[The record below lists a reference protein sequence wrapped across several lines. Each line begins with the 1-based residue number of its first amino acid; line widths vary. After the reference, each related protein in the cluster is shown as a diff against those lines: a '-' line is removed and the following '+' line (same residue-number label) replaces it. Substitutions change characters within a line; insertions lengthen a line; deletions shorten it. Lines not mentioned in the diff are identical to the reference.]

1 MLVAL
6 APMFA
11 VIGPAPGLESEAE
24 YAYETLWNGVR
35 VIAHL
40 PGNGSMRL
48 LSQTGVDVTD
58 QYPELKVL
66 PVLLP
71 GPQAVLDGE
80 IITLDGE
87 GRPSVERLQQRMSLH
102 HPQAIGHA
110 VEDLPVQLMLYDILY
125 LGEPTVQL
133 PYTSRR
139 DLLDD
144 LALASPGISVPAA
157 WYLPSRPL
165 SRPVSRDTTA
175 SSPSASPVHTCPD
188 VVPATGSKSST
199 WCEVDPPHDRSRL
212 PLGRV
217 RQLPSGHSPG
227 ALGVAG
233 RFGVACLTCVVVHLR
248 APGSPWTTHA
258 TRSAREP
265 FAGVSRK
272 RLSERLPYTT
282 VSTIRTVN
290 CGFEVQNP
298 GSVDR

>member
-1 MLVAL
+1 MLTGMETTGRVAGAGCRAQAGSVLVAL

-58 QYPELKVL
+58 QYPELKAL

-125 LGEPTVQL
+125 LGEPIVQL

-157 WYLPSRPL
+157 WP
-165 SRPVSRDTTA
+165 
-175 SSPSASPVHTCPD
+175 
-188 VVPATGSKSST
+188 
-199 WCEVDPPHDRSRL
+199 
-212 PLGRV
+212 
-217 RQLPSGHSPG
+217 
-227 ALGVAG
+227 
-233 RFGVACLTCVVVHLR
+233 
-248 APGSPWTTHA
+248 APGEQAFEQTRLEGYDGVVAKRLTWFLRGCPGLQAGKESDSCGAGQGTGFRLQGERPS
-258 TRSAREP
+258 TRSGGVVDVRCENQARTP
-265 FAGVSRK
+265 
-272 RLSERLPYTT
+272 
-282 VSTIRTVN
+282 
-290 CGFEVQNP
+290 C
-298 GSVDR
+298 